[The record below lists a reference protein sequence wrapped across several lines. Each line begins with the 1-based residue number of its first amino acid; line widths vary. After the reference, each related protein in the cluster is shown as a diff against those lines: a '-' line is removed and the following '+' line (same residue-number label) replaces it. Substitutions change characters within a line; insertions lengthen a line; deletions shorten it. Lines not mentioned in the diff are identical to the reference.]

1 MNSLFVLRALLFAGE
16 CLAASALILGAAWLG
31 SAMLKRASLRHLVW
45 LGAFGALLVM
55 PVAALIVPA
64 SIVLERAAAAPQPL
78 PSFIEPATIAADPA
92 PAPAVATPAPAES
105 WQPDMKDVAALLFAV
120 WLAGALWAVLRLA
133 LGTLG
138 LAALRR
144 QSRPHAL
151 ASADMPRVEGRRE
164 CELRL
169 SNSEDGPMTWGVLRP
184 VILLPKES
192 LSWPRERLQAVLLHE
207 LAHVRR
213 RDSLTQS
220 LALVARALY
229 WPNPLVW
236 WAARALRREAEI
248 AADDAAIVSGIRP
261 SAYAGELV
269 KLASEFRGRPLAFS
283 GVSMAGSALEAR
295 VKSALAPN
303 RSRTGVTSMDAFKIA
318 FFGIAATAALA
329 LARPDIVQAQDAA
342 VPPAPPA
349 PVAAPSELPPVPP
362 VPAAPAAPDAVPVP
376 PAPPAPPTLATNV
389 DDEDDAAPA
398 DRVVKVRET
407 RHGHDRTVERTEHV
421 IHVDNADPAE
431 IERNEAEMR
440 KAEAE
445 MEKIGPEVD
454 RAIAAAKIDEK
465 VAEAM
470 RDVEP
475 RIRAEVAR
483 AMAKAR
489 PEIRKAIAD
498 AHISEKVARALAEA
512 RPQIDA
518 AIARAHDAHHHVRI
532 EVHQDDEAPGT
543 DEDHDEQD
551 DQHDDK

>member
-1 MNSLFVLRALLFAGE
+1 MSSLFALRALLFAAE
-16 CLAASALILGAAWLG
+16 CLAASALILGLAWLG
-31 SAMLKRASLRHLVW
+31 NTCLKRASLRHLVW
-45 LGAFGALLVM
+45 LGAFGALLVL
-55 PVAALIVPA
+55 PVAALLVPPR
-64 SIVLERAAAAPQPL
+64 IVLEREAAVPAPL
-78 PSFIEPATIAADPA
+78 PSFIAPAAAADT
-92 PAPAVATPAPAES
+92 APAVTSAPAAS
-105 WQPDMKDVAALLFAV
+105 WQPDMRDAAIAAFAV
-120 WLAGALWAVLRLA
+120 WLAGVSWAVLRLV
-133 LGTLG
+133 LGTFG
-138 LAALRR
+138 LSALRR

-151 ASADMPRVEGRRE
+151 APADMPRVGARRE

-169 SNSEDGPMTWGVLRP
+169 SLSEDGPMTWGVRRP

-213 RDSLTQS
+213 RDSLMQS
-220 LALVARALY
+220 LALIVCALY

-236 WAARALRREAEI
+236 IAARALRREAEI

-269 KLASEFRGRPLAFS
+269 KLASEFRGRNVAFS

-303 RSRTGVTSMDAFKIA
+303 QTRTGVTSMDALKIA

-342 VPPAPPA
+342 VPPVPPA
-349 PVAAPSELPPVPP
+349 PVAAPSELPPPPP
-362 VPAAPAAPDAVPVP
+362 VPAAPAAPEAPEAVPTPPTP
-376 PAPPAPPTLATNV
+376 PAMAV
-389 DDEDDAAPA
+389 DADDADDAAPA
-398 DRVVKVRET
+398 DRVVQVRES
-407 RHGHDRTVERTEHV
+407 RHGHHHTIERTEHV
-421 IHVDNADPAE
+421 VRIDHAMTAQD
-431 IERNEAEMR
+431 EAEMR

-445 MEKIGPEVD
+445 LERVGPEVD
-454 RAIAAAKIDEK
+454 RALAAARIDEK

-498 AHISEKVARALAEA
+498 AHLSEKVARALADA

-518 AIARAHDAHHHVRI
+518 AIAKAHEAHRHVRI
-532 EVHQDDEAPGT
+532 EMHQGDDEAPG
-543 DEDHDEQD
+543 DDQD
-551 DQHDDK
+551 DRDQK